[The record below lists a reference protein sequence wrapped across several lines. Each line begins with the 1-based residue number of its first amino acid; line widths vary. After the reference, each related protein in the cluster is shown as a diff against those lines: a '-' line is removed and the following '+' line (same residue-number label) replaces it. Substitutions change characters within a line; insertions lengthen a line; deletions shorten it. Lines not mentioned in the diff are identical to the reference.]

1 LPNQKRNTI
10 KAEYKWIAAGILFAL
25 LWASASTATKI
36 ALESAQ
42 PLLIAQFRFAIAG
55 IIMLFIA
62 YLFQKQKWPTLEQWK
77 QVTIYGLLNITIY
90 LGCYIIAMQHITAGV
105 GALAV
110 AINPIF
116 ISFLSVFFLR
126 RKLKFDVLVGLLLG
140 TAGVLVASW
149 PLLKDASITTGGL
162 LLLFF
167 SMISYSAGAIYFAS
181 RKWDDLN
188 ITVINGWQTMIGGL
202 LLLPFTIFEFNK
214 NNNHFD
220 LKFWGGTV
228 WLAILVSIFAIN
240 LWLWLLKKNTIKAG
254 LWLFLCPVFGF
265 AIAAIVLN
273 DVISAYTI
281 VGVLLVLLGLFLS
294 ERKSKSQD

>member
-62 YLFQKQKWPTLEQWK
+62 YLFQKQKWPTLKQWK

-116 ISFLSVFFLR
+116 ISFLSVFFLK